1 MTFLISSFR
10 KGFHD
15 NMKPEMRNRQLHSNT
30 KTVLRAT
37 HHADRVFYGLY
48 LIALLIP
55 SLAWTSSCF
64 ADDTL
69 PVPRLPESA
78 IHEVQQ
84 DLAYLR
90 EEQIVI
96 SNAQLQPLS
105 QSPSN
110 VFVVTAEDIRQSGAT
125 DLPTILRRVP
135 GLSVIQLSGFE
146 FAVSARGNNQ
156 AFANKLLLMIDGRSV
171 YEDTQGVINWL
182 LLPIAFSEIK
192 RIEVLKGPAA
202 AIYGFN
208 AFDGVVNIVTKD
220 PDEMKGTTIQAGAGE
235 FGTIRSSAVY
245 ANRWNRIGSRLSIG
259 HDQNQQWRNQ
269 EALSYRSDRINGLID
284 YHATDQLTIRLEGG
298 LVHANPTDIVS
309 SDIIRVSSQPTNS
322 YARVAVEH
330 PDFFVRAFWS
340 QLNQGITNTPVA
352 FLAPIVS
359 VTDTEGR
366 SNGIPFLTNSYD
378 LWSQY
383 TRQIGNAHR
392 VIGGINYR
400 HNTLSGTQIT
410 GFGEEDRFG
419 VYLQD
424 TWTLWPSLTLNAGAR
439 MDLHSDIHPTY
450 SPRVALIYEPIMDH
464 TFRISGSMAYRPPTL
479 VESNSAINTNFT
491 VFGIQSH
498 LQGSHHLNP
507 ERIVSYEAEYQGW
520 WLDHRLRTRI
530 AVFHNHLTNVI
541 GAVAVSPTLGTWAN
555 SSGVADIQGAEI
567 GLEVVATSW
576 LRGFAN
582 YSNQHT
588 NQSITSHQR
597 RGGPTSMA
605 SGGLVAEWE
614 NGLTGQ
620 ITAHYVGAGVYP
632 VRPEFSQ
639 FASIGLIPQSAVPNP
654 RIGSYTLLNVRAGY
668 RFWQNRAEIAV
679 SAFNALNDQHREH
692 PLGDILSSRVMGWF
706 TLTL

>member
-1 MTFLISSFR
+1 M
-10 KGFHD
+10 
-15 NMKPEMRNRQLHSNT
+15 
-30 KTVLRAT
+30 
-37 HHADRVFYGLY
+37 
-48 LIALLIP
+48 
-55 SLAWTSSCF
+55 WTSSSL

-78 IHEVQQ
+78 IHEVKQ

-96 SNAQLQPLS
+96 SNAQLQPIS

-110 VFVVTAEDIRQSGAT
+110 VFVVTAEEIRQSGAT

-146 FAVSARGNNQ
+146 FAVSARGDNQ
-156 AFANKLLLMIDGRSV
+156 TFANKLLLMIDGRSV
-171 YEDTQGVINWL
+171 YEDTQGNINWL
-182 LLPIAFSEIK
+182 LLPISFSEIK

-220 PDEMKGTTIQAGAGE
+220 PDEMKGTTIQVGAGE

-259 HDQNQQWRNQ
+259 HDQNQQWRNRD
-269 EALSYRSDRINGLID
+269 ALSYRSDRFNGLID
-284 YHATDQLTIRLEGG
+284 YQATDQLTIRLEGG
-298 LVHANPTDIVS
+298 LIHANPTDIVA
-309 SDIIRVSSQPTNS
+309 SDIIRVSSRPTNS
-322 YARVAVEH
+322 YARLAVEH
-330 PDFFVRAFWS
+330 PDFFVRASWS
-340 QLNQGITNTPVA
+340 QLSQGITNTPLP

-359 VTDTEGR
+359 VTDMEGR
-366 SNGIPFLTNSYD
+366 STGIPYLTNSYD

-383 TRQIGNAHR
+383 MFQIGNSHS

-400 HNTLSGTQIT
+400 HNTLSSTEIA
-410 GFGEEDRFG
+410 GFGQEDRLG
-419 VYLQD
+419 LYMQD
-424 TWTLWPSLTLNAGAR
+424 AWTLWPSLTLNAGAR

-450 SPRVALIYEPIMDH
+450 SPRVALIYEPITNH
-464 TFRISGSMAYRPPTL
+464 TLRISGSMAYRPPTL

-491 VFGIQSH
+491 IFGFGLQSQ
-498 LQGSHHLNP
+498 LRGSHNLDP

-520 WLDHRLRTRI
+520 WLDHRLRTRV
-530 AVFHNHLTNVI
+530 AVFHNHLNHVI
-541 GAVAVSPTLGTWAN
+541 GPVSVSPTLGTWAN
-555 SSGVADIQGAEI
+555 SSGVADIEGAEI
-567 GLEVVATSW
+567 GVEVIATSW

-588 NQSITSHQR
+588 NQSITDMQR

-614 NGLTGQ
+614 NGLMGQ

-639 FASIGLIPQSAVPNP
+639 FASIGLIPQSTVPNP
-654 RIGSYTLLNVRAGY
+654 RVGSYTLLNVRAGY

-692 PLGDILSSRVMGWF
+692 PLGDILGSRVMGWF

>member
-1 MTFLISSFR
+1 MGKRL
-10 KGFHD
+10 GCW
-15 NMKPEMRNRQLHSNT
+15 
-30 KTVLRAT
+30 
-37 HHADRVFYGLY
+37 
-48 LIALLIP
+48 LL
-55 SLAWTSSCF
+55 LFTNLFVTWTSSCL
-64 ADDTL
+64 ADDSL

-78 IHEVQQ
+78 IHEAKQ

-135 GLSVIQLSGFE
+135 GLSVMQLSGFE

-156 AFANKLLLMIDGRSV
+156 TLANKLLLMIDGRSV
-171 YEDTQGVINWL
+171 YEDTQGNINWL
-182 LLPIAFSEIK
+182 LLPISFSEIK

-220 PDEMKGTTIQAGAGE
+220 PEEMKGTTLQAGAGE

-259 HDQNQQWRNQ
+259 HDQNQQWRNRD
-269 EALSYRSDRINGLID
+269 ALSYRSDRVNGLID
-284 YHATDQLTIRLEGG
+284 YHATDQLRIRLEGG
-298 LVHANPTDIVS
+298 LLHANPTDFVS
-309 SDIIRVSSQPTNS
+309 SDIIRVSSQPTNG
-322 YARVAVEH
+322 YARVVAEH
-330 PDFFVRAFWS
+330 SDFFVRASWS
-340 QLNQGITNTPVA
+340 QWNQTITNTPLP

-359 VTDTEGR
+359 VTDMEGR
-366 SNGIPFLTNSYD
+366 SASIPYLTNSYD

-383 TRQIGNAHR
+383 MLQIGNSHS

-400 HNTLSGTQIT
+400 RNTLSSTEIT
-410 GFGEEDRFG
+410 GFGQEDRFG
-419 VYLQD
+419 LYLQD
-424 TWTLWPSLTLNAGAR
+424 AWTLWPSLTLNAGAR
-439 MDLHSDIHPTY
+439 MDLHSGIHPTY
-450 SPRVALIYEPIMDH
+450 SPRVALIYEPITNH
-464 TFRISGSMAYRPPTL
+464 TLRISGSVAYRPPTL
-479 VESNSAINTNFT
+479 VESNSAINTNFS
-491 VFGIQSH
+491 FPGFAFQSQ
-498 LQGSHHLNP
+498 LRGSHNLDP
-507 ERIVSYEAEYQGW
+507 ERIVSYEAEHQGW

-530 AVFHNHLTNVI
+530 AVFHNHLTNLI
-541 GAVAVSPTLGTWAN
+541 DAVPVSLTSGTWAN
-555 SSGVADIQGAEI
+555 TPGVADIQGAEV
-567 GLEVVATSW
+567 GLEVLATSW

-588 NQSITSHQR
+588 NQSITGHQQ
-597 RGGPTSMA
+597 RGGSTSMA

-614 NGLTGQ
+614 NGLMGQ
-620 ITAHYVGAGVYP
+620 ITVHYVGAGVYP

-639 FASIGLIPQSAVPNP
+639 FTSIGLIPQSAVPNS
-654 RIGSYTLLNVRAGY
+654 RVGSYTLLNVRAGY

-679 SAFNALNDQHREH
+679 SAFNALNDRHREH
-692 PLGDILSSRVMGWF
+692 PLGDILGSRVMGWF
-706 TLTL
+706 TLAL